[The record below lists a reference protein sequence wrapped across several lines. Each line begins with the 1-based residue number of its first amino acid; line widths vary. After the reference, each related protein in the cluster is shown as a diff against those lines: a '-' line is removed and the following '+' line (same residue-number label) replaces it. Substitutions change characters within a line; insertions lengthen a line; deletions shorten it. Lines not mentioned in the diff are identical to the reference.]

1 MEYMKSYK
9 THVMRGVKM
18 KRETDISVI
27 LVSVLYL
34 ILGIIFLVATEEL
47 IKAVNYTLVC
57 ICAIIG
63 IIQLIQFFIKKK
75 YKNNNYSELLIA
87 VVFIWVSLILYVY
100 YGFMINILPI
110 LFSLYL
116 FVMACD
122 MISKYINLKAVV
134 NVKRSKYLFL
144 SLLAIVI
151 GLLLIFNP
159 GSLIYTYL
167 KVTGIYLIFVSI
179 VTFVEYIKTSKN

>member
-9 THVMRGVKM
+9 MRVMRGVKM

-75 YKNNNYSELLIA
+75 YKLDGDKLI
-87 VVFIWVSLILYVY
+87 VNEKSLQL
-100 YGFMINILPI
+100 
-110 LFSLYL
+110 S
-116 FVMACD
+116 AED
-122 MISKYINLKAVV
+122 
-134 NVKRSKYLFL
+134 VKEFPSVL
-144 SLLAIVI
+144 
-151 GLLLIFNP
+151 N
-159 GSLIYTYL
+159 YL
-167 KVTGIYLIFVSI
+167 KSHF
-179 VTFVEYIKTSKN
+179 E